1 MHRLTNGESQAVDVA
16 WFALVRPKQFF
27 FFRNLL
33 CGVRYIMGKSDWSL
47 LFGKVEVSG
56 IMFQKCVGL
65 LGNVARF

>member
-16 WFALVRPKQFF
+16 WFTLRPKQFF
-27 FFRNLL
+27 RYLL

-47 LFGKVEVSG
+47 LFGKVKVSG

-65 LGNVARF
+65 LGNVTRF